1 MDLRSL
7 RGRHLS
13 EEAISQTEGLL
24 RRSASLKLRRTPRN
38 DIKSVIATARLSRS
52 RKQSHRA
59 CKNLFQF
66 ASHIDKNDCRR
77 TEKQP
82 DGSPVASFAASATV
96 AVASQPA
103 HPALPA
109 LPPGEEIYDLMPAH
123 SVGLPILYILGQ
135 VLLVILVFWLLGL
148 FYRWL
153 TTPVQRPRRKLE
165 LSPQQTALRAIARL
179 ERSPV
184 WQQRQMKEICE
195 SVAAILKTYAHDA
208 YAIGIGAAATTDEF
222 LESFRRTGMAAAIFA
237 RSRDLLNDCDQIKF
251 AGVEGDPDLA
261 DGMLSELK
269 QLITQEGWQQ

>member
-1 MDLRSL
+1 MIKLVNNRTKETLPPNGS
-7 RGRHLS
+7 S
-13 EEAISQTEGLL
+13 VAI
-24 RRSASLKLRRTPRN
+24 
-38 DIKSVIATARLSRS
+38 
-52 RKQSHRA
+52 
-59 CKNLFQF
+59 F
-66 ASHIDKNDCRR
+66 A
-77 TEKQP
+77 
-82 DGSPVASFAASATV
+82 GSATV

-103 HPALPA
+103 QPALPA

-123 SVGLPILYILGQ
+123 SVGLPILHILGQ
-135 VLLVILVFWLLGL
+135 ALLVVAVFWLLWL

-165 LSPQQTALRAIARL
+165 LSPQQMALRAIARL

-222 LESFRRTGMAAAIFA
+222 LESFRRNSKASSLFA

-261 DGMLSELK
+261 AGMLSELK
-269 QLITQEGWQQ
+269 QLITQEGWKQ